1 MAAAA
6 GGSVRQAAGRATAT
20 PPTLITSLPGLI
32 KLFQVRDRLLV
43 TALSYLLAT
52 IAAVSCLGAV
62 SRSALR
68 PLKAGPVALGVGSL
82 SD

>member
-52 IAAVSCLGAV
+52 IAAASCLGAV
-62 SRSALR
+62 VRSVRR
-68 PLKAGPVALGVGSL
+68 PIIVEHVALGADSL
-82 SD
+82 GD